1 MQSERI
7 SFGAK
12 ILEKEEVKHIFPQ
25 MDKLMDEIK
34 HIQEMKIP

>member
-12 ILEKEEVKHIFPQ
+12 ILEKEELNHAV
-25 MDKLMDEIK
+25 EIGLEVLK
-34 HIQEMKIP
+34 